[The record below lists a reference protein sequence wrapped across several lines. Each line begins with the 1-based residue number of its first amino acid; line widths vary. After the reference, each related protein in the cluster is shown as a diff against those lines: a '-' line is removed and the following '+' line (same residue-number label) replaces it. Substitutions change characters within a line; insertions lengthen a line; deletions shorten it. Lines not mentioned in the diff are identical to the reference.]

1 VASSLEGIRIVVIG
15 AGLAGLA
22 AARYSKLLGADVVV
36 LEARERLGGRVHTDR
51 SMGAPIDLGA
61 AAIHGAVGNPLT
73 VLARAASAETLPLNY
88 DSITYYLMNG
98 ARIGD
103 DDVDASTK
111 HFENLQRDLRAQAA
125 DGESVAQTIRRIAP
139 RALEDPMIALQAGV
153 EFEFDIG
160 GSLAEIGATKLDD
173 HKPFDGGDLILP
185 RGFDQVAV
193 FLARGS
199 EVNTGVLVDHV
210 AASKQGVRIGGSAGT
225 IDADYCI
232 CTVPIGVLKSHRITF
247 DPGLPSGIAQAID
260 RIGAGHV
267 TKIALRFDR
276 VFWDRDPLYIGYASG
291 CPGRFPYVLN
301 LHAIHPDANILV
313 TFALGDYECGLRDQT
328 DQAISQDAVAML
340 RDIYGGAVEDPSG
353 VCVTR
358 WNSDPLSQCSY
369 SFASPQTRRADFEAF
384 EEAVHGR
391 IIFAGEHTI
400 ADSRGTAHGAYL
412 SGKRAASQIG
422 MLAQRMN

>member
-1 VASSLEGIRIVVIG
+1 MAGTLEGVRIAVIG

-51 SMGAPIDLGA
+51 SMGTPIDLGA
-61 AAIHGAVGNPLT
+61 AAIHGAIGNPLT
-73 VLARAASAETLPLNY
+73 ALAGAASAETLPLNY
-88 DSITYYLMNG
+88 DSIAYYLKNG

-111 HFENLQRDLRAQAA
+111 RFQNLQRALRAQAA

-185 RGFDQVAV
+185 RGFDQLVV
-193 FLARGS
+193 FLARGLNVS
-199 EVNTGVLVDHV
+199 TGVFIERV
-210 AASKQGVRIGGSAGT
+210 AASKRSVRIGGPAGT

-247 DPGLPSGIAQAID
+247 DPGLPPEVVQAID

-276 VFWDRDPLYIGYASG
+276 VFWDKDPLYIGYASG
-291 CPGRFPYVLN
+291 RPGRFPYVLN
-301 LHAIHPDANILV
+301 LHAMHRDANILV
-313 TFALGDYECGLRDQT
+313 TFALGDYDCGLSDQT
-328 DQAISQDAVAML
+328 DQAISRDAVAML

-353 VCVTR
+353 VRVTR
-358 WNSDPLSQCSY
+358 WNSDPLSQCS
-369 SFASPQTRRADFEAF
+369 
-384 EEAVHGR
+384 
-391 IIFAGEHTI
+391 
-400 ADSRGTAHGAYL
+400 
-412 SGKRAASQIG
+412 
-422 MLAQRMN
+422 